1 MGLPLVVVAFRPGE
15 VDTFGVELVSRA
27 AGLVMVASSFDGSR
41 IAAWLLL
48 LETLCLPLFPEALRV
63 AATRLGVVG
72 RCGNRSTLP
81 WRAAELMGLG
91 TTFMSWMEFTGA
103 MPGEGVGSP
112 TLGEGTVSPAL
123 EEGTADPALGEGTV
137 SPALEEGTVL
147 SLHIL
152 TWVSLSPD
160 RVPSSTAVIALIT

>member
-15 VDTFGVELVSRA
+15 VDTFDVELVSRA

-103 MPGEGVGSP
+103 MQ
-112 TLGEGTVSPAL
+112 
-123 EEGTADPALGEGTV
+123 
-137 SPALEEGTVL
+137 
-147 SLHIL
+147 
-152 TWVSLSPD
+152 
-160 RVPSSTAVIALIT
+160 